1 MEGPDQGMVMDF
13 SDLSAVVKES
23 VVEQLDHRLL
33 NEIIENPTCERL
45 LMWIADILAARL
57 PSIEELVLWETDSS
71 CAILREQVGSE
82 RVPRSEGYAATR

>member
-71 CAILREQVGSE
+71 CAILRENLGSARFRRRE
-82 RVPRSEGYAATR
+82 EYAATR